1 MKYEVA
7 CKLARKLANQTHE
20 THYVVQDTASY
31 TDFVPEYQYYVTTLD
46 GLYEYYANCGEPL
59 YAAED
64 TSEDN

>member
-1 MKYEVA
+1 MKYEAA
-7 CKLARKLANQTHE
+7 CKRAQKLANSRHE
-20 THYVVQDTASY
+20 TYFVVHDNCSP
-31 TDFVPEYQYYVTTLD
+31 TDFEPEYQYYVTTLD